1 MFFFENDDNKRLIQ
15 TFTDADW
22 HGGGHA
28 KSTSSGWHFVNG
40 LLVHTSSRTQ
50 HVISL
55 SSTES
60 EFYTTTSGAIDTIY
74 LTHITEFLTDRPSIA
89 NILTDNSASR
99 QIACKLGTSRLRH
112 VNGRLLWIQ
121 SKVHDNVLRMVQV
134 GTLWNPADIGT
145 KNLARDRHVMLLYML
160 GMIDNG
166 NPIGGTVYLAQKQN
180 EFNKGSI
187 RAIKSMFCHSEPH
200 AFPSRSSQQNMYAKQ
215 ILRIAVA
222 QTAIALGQAMGDDG
236 PNTQPLEHVVGKDV
250 STFAS
255 GYFTTFLICFTVFAA
270 ILIGICSVCFMMP
283 EPEPESSY
291 DGSGSE

>member
-1 MFFFENDDNKRLIQ
+1 
-15 TFTDADW
+15 
-22 HGGGHA
+22 
-28 KSTSSGWHFVNG
+28 
-40 LLVHTSSRTQ
+40 
-50 HVISL
+50 
-55 SSTES
+55 
-60 EFYTTTSGAIDTIY
+60 
-74 LTHITEFLTDRPSIA
+74 
-89 NILTDNSASR
+89 
-99 QIACKLGTSRLRH
+99 
-112 VNGRLLWIQ
+112 
-121 SKVHDNVLRMVQV
+121 MVQV

-145 KNLARDRHVMLLYML
+145 KNLARDRNVMLLYML

-222 QTAIALGQAMGDDG
+222 QTAIALGQAMGDDE

-255 GYFTTFLICFTVFAA
+255 GYFTTFLLCIVFAA
-270 ILIGICSVCFMMP
+270 ILIGIGSVCFVVP

-291 DGSGSE
+291 DGSGSEFSRRRRYMFVPLEEASDPELWQELRHHEFSSDDNIEEPDVSQHSPQVGPDDRIPLRPNMVRCYSLLSASFTRLKQLMVRDPRQRGRCFAVLYQLQQVFHSF